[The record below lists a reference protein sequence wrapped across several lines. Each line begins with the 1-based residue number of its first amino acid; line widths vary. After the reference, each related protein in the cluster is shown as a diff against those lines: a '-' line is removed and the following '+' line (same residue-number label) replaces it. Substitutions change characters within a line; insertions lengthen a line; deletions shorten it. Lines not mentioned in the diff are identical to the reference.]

1 MGYKISYTKKFEK
14 NYKQL
19 SKNEQKVLKEK
30 IKLLIENP
38 MHPSLRTKKI
48 QGTDNFMEFSVNMSI
63 RVIWYYENDNIIL
76 MLDIGH
82 HDILKKF

>member
-48 QGTDNFMEFSVNMSI
+48 QGTDNFMEFSLNMSI

>member
-19 SKNEQKVLKEK
+19 SKNEQKILKEK

-48 QGTDNFMEFSVNMSI
+48 QGTDNFMEFSLNMSI